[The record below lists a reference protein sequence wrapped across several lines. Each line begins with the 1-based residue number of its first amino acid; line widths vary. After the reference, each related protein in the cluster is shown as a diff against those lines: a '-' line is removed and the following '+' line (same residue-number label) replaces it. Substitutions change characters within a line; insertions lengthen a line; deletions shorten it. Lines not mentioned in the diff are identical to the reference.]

1 MIHSSLLKEAV
12 KSGPVEFLLTQMSGA
27 SLSGRE
33 ENLGCPVHRTYPRFL
48 FQWEK
53 EFQSQVQASVLW

>member
-1 MIHSSLLKEAV
+1 MIHSSLPNETLK
-12 KSGPVEFLLTQMSGA
+12 SDPLDFLLTQMSGA

-33 ENLGCPVHRTYPRFL
+33 ENLGCPVHGTYPHFL

-53 EFQSQVQASVLW
+53 KFQSQVQASVLW